1 MPFPDYRSAMSQS
14 CHDYRRLSAR
24 WRAVS
29 RAAGIRLQT
38 IAVAD
43 DLPVFCLKS
52 PALSLS
58 GGIYLSAG
66 IHGDEPGAT
75 EGLIAW
81 AEERQS
87 DLAALP
93 VVIFPCLNP
102 WGLTMNRRS
111 DSNGHDLNRLF
122 HHDQHPTIVAVRK
135 IVQLHRFCAAL
146 MLHEDYDAEG
156 VYLYEHRKT
165 DAAGPQL
172 LDAAEKVIPRD
183 PRTRI
188 DGRRAKNGLLNPR
201 FSPQLF
207 EKIGHPEA
215 IWLHLHG
222 SARSIT
228 FETPSEFALEQRAA
242 AHLAVINRLV
252 ELCR

>member
-1 MPFPDYRSAMSQS
+1 MSQS
-14 CHDYRRLSAR
+14 CHDYRRLAAR
-24 WRAVS
+24 WRAVA

-38 IAVAD
+38 IAVQEHF
-43 DLPVFCLKS
+43 PIFCLKS
-52 PALSLS
+52 PALSPT

-66 IHGDEPGAT
+66 IHGDEAGAT

-87 DLAALP
+87 DLAELP

-102 WGLTMNRRS
+102 WGLTGNQRL
-111 DSNGHDLNRLF
+111 DSEGHDLNRLF
-122 HHDQHPTIVAVRK
+122 HQTLHPIISAVRK
-135 IVQLHRFCAAL
+135 AVQSHHFFAAL

-156 VYLYEHRKT
+156 VYLYEHHT
-165 DAAGPQL
+165 AEPAGPQL
-172 LDAAEKVIPRD
+172 LAAAEKIIPRD

-188 DGRRAKNGLLNPR
+188 DGHRAKNGQMNPR
-201 FSPQLF
+201 ISPELF

-215 IWLHLHG
+215 IWLHHRG

-228 FETPSEFALEQRAA
+228 FETPSEFALEQRVA
-242 AHLAVINRLV
+242 AHVAVINRLV
-252 ELCR
+252 GLWK